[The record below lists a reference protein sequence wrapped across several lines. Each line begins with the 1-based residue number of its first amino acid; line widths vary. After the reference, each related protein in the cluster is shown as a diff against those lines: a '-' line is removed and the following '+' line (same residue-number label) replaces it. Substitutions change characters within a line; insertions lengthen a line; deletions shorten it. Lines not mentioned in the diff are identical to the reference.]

1 MTDFK
6 LIWSAI
12 TGRPMSKE
20 DEKRIEEIQ
29 KNSILNK
36 DDAAM
41 ILVVAQDAH
50 AVKLAQDVSQKDAS
64 AYFEKLSQSSVAEAK
79 ALIAKNFIK
88 ILLTLVFVI
97 LSLIGIGYLLGQS
110 NDNLSKKYMPIIDKL
125 ESCDE
130 RNGFP
135 VARVM
140 INNEYKCVLLMGSNE
155 SYKDINGKN
164 LTWQTK

>member
-50 AVKLAQDVSQKDAS
+50 SVKLAQDVSQKDVS

-88 ILLTLVFVI
+88 ILLTLVLVV
-97 LSLIGIGYLLGQS
+97 LLLIGIGYLIGHS
-110 NDNLSKKYMPIIDKL
+110 NDDSSRKYKPIIDKL

-135 VARVM
+135 VARVR
-140 INNEYKCVLLMGSNE
+140 IDDEYKCVLLTGKNE
-155 SYKDINGKN
+155 AYKDINGNN
-164 LTWQTK
+164 LTWLIK